1 MSGFNFWDIGFA
13 LLLLLSTYR
22 GWSKGAVIDTIAT
35 VVLLIAIIGGLMFG
49 TEVGDLILSG
59 SQSGQNPWSL
69 PLGFVIV
76 FIVVTLIGALI
87 RKTIDSAIS
96 ESAMR
101 PADRMIGLLL
111 GVVRGFLVIML
122 IIACTLRWFPDSPAL
137 KHSFSFSLLQPFIS
151 DVSKFVDLL
160 VG

>member
-1 MSGFNFWDIGFA
+1 MSGFNHWDIGFA
-13 LLLLLSTYR
+13 VLLLISTYR

-35 VVLLIAIIGGLMFG
+35 VVLLIAIIGGLLFG
-49 TEVGDLILSG
+49 TEVGNLVLG
-59 SQSGQNPWSL
+59 ESQSDQNPWSL

-76 FIVVTLIGALI
+76 FIVVTLLGALI
-87 RKTIDSAIS
+87 RKAIDSAIT

-111 GVVRGFLVIML
+111 GLVRGFLIIML
-122 IIACTLRWFPDSPAL
+122 IIACMLRWSPDSPAL
-137 KHSFSFSLLQPFIS
+137 TNSFSSHLLQPFIG